1 MKSVLIIGLGKFG
14 THLARRFHELGDE
27 VMVIDRHEG
36 NVQQA
41 LPYADEAQIGDCRNE
56 EVLRSL
62 GVEDFDVCF
71 VCMGEQF
78 QSSLEV
84 TLLLKELGAKWVV
97 SKCGS
102 AIQEKFLLRNGADE
116 VWNPE
121 RELAAKLAVRYSAN
135 NLYDYF
141 SICEDAGVYEIPI
154 MRTWVGKTV
163 AELDMRNAYGLNILG
178 VKDVTGKV
186 HTMPGAGYRFTTQD
200 HIIVF
205 AHHDT
210 VEKILNKIR

>member
-1 MKSVLIIGLGKFG
+1 MKSVLILGLGRFG
-14 THLARRFHELGDE
+14 THLARKFHELGDE
-27 VMVIDRHEG
+27 VMVIDRNEN

-71 VCMGEQF
+71 VCIGEQF
-78 QSSLEV
+78 QSSLEI

-97 SKCGS
+97 SKCSS

-141 SICEDAGVYEIPI
+141 SICEDAGVYEMPV
-154 MRTWVGKTV
+154 MRAWVGKTLR
-163 AELDMRNAYGLNILG
+163 ELAIRNTYGLNVLG
-178 VKDVTGKV
+178 IKETDGSVL
-186 HTMPGAGYRFTTQD
+186 TMPGAQYVFKEKD

-205 AHHDT
+205 ARHEDAKNILK
-210 VEKILNKIR
+210 KIK